1 MTFYDFQLLILEIL
15 NVLIISIWVLKD
27 QKKKTCCMRQSG
39 SGEGMP
45 FNAIYVVSGSIGNV
59 ILLK

>member
-1 MTFYDFQLLILEIL
+1 MTFYDFQLLILELL

-27 QKKKTCCMRQSG
+27 KKRKTYCMRQG
-39 SGEGMP
+39 G
-45 FNAIYVVSGSIGNV
+45 AIYVVSGSIGNV